1 MGLKNRVWI
10 FRSRLLGVLV
20 MREEI
25 YSSIKLLLQNDDT
38 VTADHRLNIL
48 SVCRSP
54 KKPQSGGICN
64 PVEAAKILD
73 CHIKTL
79 YRYVK
84 KGLLHTIHHSARK
97 VRFDRAEVEH
107 FAIHGIDKKD
117 SGANA
122 QIVPTVKTADSQ
134 SA

>member
-1 MGLKNRVWI
+1 
-10 FRSRLLGVLV
+10 

-38 VTADHRLNIL
+38 VTVEQRLYIL
-48 SVCRSP
+48 SACRAP
-54 KKPQSGGICN
+54 KKPQGVGICN

-117 SGANA
+117 NGANTP
-122 QIVPTVKTADSQ
+122 IVPVVKTADSQ